1 MTKPINTQRNE
12 ILVKLG
18 DLEIK
23 CRLSFDT
30 IVKIED
36 LFDATIFQI
45 VQDLNAGRIRAN
57 KVADVIEI
65 AMIESV
71 TREAIEEA
79 ILNTGSVD
87 SLTALVP
94 LLLSAFA
101 GNKKQKVDEK
111 KS

>member
-1 MTKPINTQRNE
+1 MTKQPNQQRNE
-12 ILVKLG
+12 ILVTLG

-45 VQDLNAGRIRAN
+45 VQDLNAGKIRAN

-65 AMIESV
+65 AAIEPI
-71 TREAIEEA
+71 TREAIEDA
-79 ILNTGSVD
+79 IVNTGSVD